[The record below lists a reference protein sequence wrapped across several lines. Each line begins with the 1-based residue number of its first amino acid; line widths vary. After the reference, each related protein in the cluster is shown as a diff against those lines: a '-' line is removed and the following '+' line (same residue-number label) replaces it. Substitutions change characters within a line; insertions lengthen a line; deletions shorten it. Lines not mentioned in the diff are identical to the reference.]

1 LVNLGTQWAVVDGL
15 ITHAGKIFVPS
26 DSALVSI
33 ILAAVHDMGHEGI
46 QKTLWRVRADFCISK
61 DKQLVADYVRS
72 WGIFQRNKTE
82 HLHPAGLLQ
91 PLEIPSQVWADI
103 ISRLC
108 GRLAEGKW
116 KNFPLSVVDRFS
128 RYAHFIALSHPY
140 TASSVA
146 CIFFDEIVCL
156 HSLPQSIVSDH
167 DPTFTTLGKSF
178 FVPPLSSSILVQH
191 FIHNLMAKQ
200 R

>member
-1 LVNLGTQWAVVDGL
+1 
-15 ITHAGKIFVPS
+15 
-26 DSALVSI
+26 
-33 ILAAVHDMGHEGI
+33 MGHEGI

-128 RYAHFIALSHPY
+128 
-140 TASSVA
+140 
-146 CIFFDEIVCL
+146 
-156 HSLPQSIVSDH
+156 SLPQSIVSDH
-167 DPTFTTLGKSF
+167 DPTFTTFGKSF